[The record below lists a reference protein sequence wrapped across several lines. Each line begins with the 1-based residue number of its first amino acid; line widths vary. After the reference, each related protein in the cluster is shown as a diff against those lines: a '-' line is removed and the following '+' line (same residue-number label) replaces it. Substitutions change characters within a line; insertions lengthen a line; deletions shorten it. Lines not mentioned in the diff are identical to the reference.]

1 MTLETDLKSL
11 ASAIS
16 KKAQDKDTPL
26 QNSTDALKALTGLY
40 AVLNKNKSNA
50 SDNDGDDMPSFDTF
64 SAAVKEPENGS
75 AVSMEAGNRRRKRAD
90 A

>member
-1 MTLETDLKSL
+1 MTLETDLQRL

-16 KKAQDKDTPL
+16 KKAQEETTPL
-26 QNSTDALKALTGLY
+26 QDSTDALKALTGLY
-40 AVLNKNKSNA
+40 AVLKKNKSGTP
-50 SDNDGDDMPSFDTF
+50 DEGDDDMPSFDTF

-75 AVSMEAGNRRRKRAD
+75 TAMEAGNRRRRSRPD